1 MKKRNILLV
10 ALFGVLT
17 LSGCAST
24 PTTNEDDNSSDNSG
38 TNEETPSTEVETE
51 VEEFSDPVLKENMEK
66 VLKGFSMEGN
76 ILQARYDSK
85 IDANGFYYVDEDDEP
100 LETNTY
106 FTNVAFNSGEENAF
120 YKYSYRSVEGTTIP
134 AEGPYTFFE
143 DENGYAYEEV
153 IDYTNEVTKKYDVP
167 RPLTFADNGFYNFF
181 TLLTESDFT
190 LDEDFVAY
198 TRYDLNL
205 DKAGIISNNL
215 LYSLNSNA
223 ASLPTEAYI
232 RVDNGQFTSLNIELS
247 PAPSIDN
254 ITGQIT
260 LITNTIQFNFA
271 NLGQETIQHIAK
283 YEETDD
289 SKKVDSALDKL
300 ADTSYKMTVTN
311 DYNLTDLV
319 NSTSNDYVET
329 SDYYF
334 TGEEI
339 YVHNR
344 EANETS
350 SLNKEKDY
358 YLAVNPETS
367 GDTRLYPYS
376 YDETTSSFVIQPEG
390 FYYEDGTIGYAKG
403 FCGVYTYQDLLP
415 IISEVSGAFFEYDTQ
430 ADAYVSKDDQVDSL
444 ASCFFINKSPFKV
457 SGQAYPYKITIK
469 LNSDGTLASIA
480 SDYAYTNGVDGTQYT
495 GTLTATFSDVGSV
508 SLDDLIK

>member
-24 PTTNEDDNSSDNSG
+24 PTTNEDDDS
-38 TNEETPSTEVETE
+38 TNTGDTNNNPSTEVETE
-51 VEEFSDPVLKENMEK
+51 VEEFTDPVLKENMEK
-66 VLKGFSMEGN
+66 VLKGFRMEGN
-76 ILQARYDSK
+76 ILQARYNVK
-85 IDANGFYYVDEDDEP
+85 IDNNGFYYVDKENDEP

-106 FTNVAFNSGEENAF
+106 YTNVAFNSGEENAF
-120 YKYSYRSVEGTTIP
+120 YKYSYRNIEGTVLP

-143 DENGYAYEEV
+143 DENGYAYSEV
-153 IDYTNEVTKKYDVP
+153 IDYTNEVTRQYDVP
-167 RPLTFADNGFYNFF
+167 SPLTFADNGFYNFF

-232 RVDNGQFTSLNIELS
+232 RVDNDQFTSLNIELS
-247 PAPSIDN
+247 PAPSVDN

-260 LITNTIQFNFA
+260 LITNTIQFTFSD
-271 NLGQETIQHIAK
+271 LGQETIEHITK
-283 YEETDD
+283 FDETED
-289 SKKVDSALDKL
+289 SAKVDAALDKF
-300 ADTSYKMTVTN
+300 ANTSYKMSLTN
-311 DYNLTDLV
+311 DYNLTDLTS
-319 NSTSNDYVET
+319 NASNDYVET

-334 TGEEI
+334 TGKEI
-339 YVHNR
+339 YVHNH
-344 EANETS
+344 EANETA

-367 GDTRLYPYS
+367 GDQRLYPYA
-376 YDETTSSFVIQPEG
+376 YDEATSSFVIKPEG
-390 FYYEDGTIGYAKG
+390 FYYEDGSIGYALG

-415 IISEVSGAFFEYDTQ
+415 IISEVSGAFFEYDEK
-430 ADAYVSKDDQVDSL
+430 ADAYVSKEDQISSL
-444 ASCFFINKSPFKV
+444 APCFFINKSPFKIN
-457 SGQAYPYKITIK
+457 GQSYPYRVTIK
-469 LNSDGTLASIA
+469 LNEDGTLASIA
-480 SDYAYTNGVDGTQYT
+480 SDYAYTNSVDGTQFT

-508 SLDDLIK
+508 SLDNLVK